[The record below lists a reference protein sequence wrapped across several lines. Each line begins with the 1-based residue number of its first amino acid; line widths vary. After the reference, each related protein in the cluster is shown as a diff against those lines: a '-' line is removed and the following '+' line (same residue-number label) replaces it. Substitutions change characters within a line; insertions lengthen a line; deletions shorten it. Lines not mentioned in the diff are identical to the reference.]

1 MFFVVQALQQSQ
13 HTQLRVATIIA
24 LPTLVESILF
34 KWKILPAAIGSKLVA
49 LASALFDHF
58 NRYEQQLASN
68 SDHSP
73 ISGLVQKRLWWE
85 RVGIEG

>member
-13 HTQLRVATIIA
+13 HTHLRVATIIA

-34 KWKILPAAIGSKLVA
+34 KWKILPAAVGSKLVA

-58 NRYEQQLASN
+58 NRYEQQPASN

-73 ISGLVQKRLWWE
+73 ISDLMQKRLWWE
-85 RVGIEG
+85 